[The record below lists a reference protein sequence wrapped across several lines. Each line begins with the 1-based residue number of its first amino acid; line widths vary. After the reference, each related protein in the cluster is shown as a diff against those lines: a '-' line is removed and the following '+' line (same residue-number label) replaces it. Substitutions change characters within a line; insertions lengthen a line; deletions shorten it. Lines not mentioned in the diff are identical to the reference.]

1 MFPTLLRTKK
11 FLDSLIL
18 FHFLKFGIK
27 NRKSENII
35 LNFFLRRK
43 KKKGELLSKK
53 VENKEQNKMEWEYYK
68 FLKNININFYLVLKL
83 FFIKWNRNI
92 TN

>member
-1 MFPTLLRTKK
+1 MFDTNI
-11 FLDSLIL
+11 FL

-68 FLKNININFYLVLKL
+68 FF
-83 FFIKWNRNI
+83 
-92 TN
+92 

>member
-1 MFPTLLRTKK
+1 M
-11 FLDSLIL
+11 
-18 FHFLKFGIK
+18 
-27 NRKSENII
+27 
-35 LNFFLRRK
+35 
-43 KKKGELLSKK
+43 SKK